1 MGSKFNFGDLMNTE
15 QTPRTPGISDM
26 VRATEKYYSNFMVE
40 IANHIDKLEN
50 KITVLEAELLTI
62 KRNIADDYK

>member
-1 MGSKFNFGDLMNTE
+1 MNTE

-50 KITVLEAELLTI
+50 KLTVLEAELLTI